1 MHERTATDAF
11 KELVSGGIPEIR
23 GLSYKVTRLSKEDAR
38 SMNGLKYCSV
48 QVTFA
53 NGVEY
58 GIEAFGEEGVELRKE
73 AMSMKEMSERMPILI
88 AA

>member
-1 MHERTATDAF
+1 
-11 KELVSGGIPEIR
+11 
-23 GLSYKVTRLSKEDAR
+23 VTRLSKEDAR
-38 SMNGLKYCSV
+38 SMNGLTYCSV

>member
-11 KELVSGGIPEIR
+11 RELVSGELPETK
-23 GLSYKVTRLSKEDAR
+23 GLSYRVTRLSGTDAR
-38 SMNGLKYCSV
+38 TDNGLEYCSV

-58 GIEAFGEEGVELRKE
+58 GIDAFGEEGIALRKE
-73 AMSMKEMSERMPILI
+73 ASSVREMSERMPILM